1 MYITKFHIIF
11 YTIKIKLEFSQH
23 GICKSKYLYSIIQ
36 DNMQPCKETGQGK
49 KKNLQK
55 SINNLVF
62 NALEIGQ
69 WQKKKWWHGLNI

>member
-1 MYITKFHIIF
+1 
-11 YTIKIKLEFSQH
+11 
-23 GICKSKYLYSIIQ
+23 
-36 DNMQPCKETGQGK
+36 MQPCKETGQG

-69 WQKKKWWHGLNI
+69 